1 MPIDGSRASTD
12 AEDWLRFTFAPGVTP
27 GAQRKLLR
35 TFGGPAE
42 ALEASAASVTG
53 VVGEAAA
60 AALRSGPD
68 LDRLQQSLDWLRG
81 PGRCLVS
88 LADAEYPETLL
99 QTADPPLVLFVQG
112 RVELL
117 SSPALA
123 IVGSRSATP
132 GGIRDAEAFAH
143 HLSNAGLTIV
153 SGLALGIDGAAHR
166 GGLRGGSSSVAVVG
180 CGLDQ
185 VYPSRHR
192 DLAQRLAAEGAVVS
206 EFAIGTPPLAANF
219 PRRNRVISGLVR
231 GCLVVEAAMRSG
243 SLITARLALEQGRE
257 VFAIPGS
264 IHSPVSKGCHWLIK
278 QGAKLVESA
287 QDVLEELGV
296 ASDASRDHTAVKES
310 LPLPEAS
317 VLAAMGFEP
326 VDLDTI
332 CDRTALSPEAAV
344 GILLKLELGGYLS
357 RLPGGLFQ
365 RMQ

>member
-1 MPIDGSRASTD
+1 
-12 AEDWLRFTFAPGVTP
+12 VTP
-27 GAQRKLLR
+27 AAQRKLLR

-42 ALEASAASVTG
+42 ALAANAASVTG

-68 LDRLQQSLDWLRG
+68 LDRLKQSLDWLRG

-88 LADAEYPETLL
+88 LADPEYPQTLL

-117 SSPALA
+117 SAPALA

-132 GGIRDAEAFAH
+132 GGIRDGEAFAH

-166 GGLRGGSSSVAVVG
+166 GGLRGASSSIAVVG

-192 DLAQRLAAEGAVVS
+192 DLAQRLAADGAVVS

-219 PRRNRVISGLVR
+219 PRRSRVISGLAR
-231 GCLVVEAAMRSG
+231 GCLVVEAALRSG

-296 ASDASRDHTAVKES
+296 ASDASRDRTAAKAS
-310 LPLPEAS
+310 LPPSEAS
-317 VLAAMGFEP
+317 VLTSMGFEP

-344 GILLKLELGGYLS
+344 GILLKLELDGYLS

-365 RMQ
+365 RMH